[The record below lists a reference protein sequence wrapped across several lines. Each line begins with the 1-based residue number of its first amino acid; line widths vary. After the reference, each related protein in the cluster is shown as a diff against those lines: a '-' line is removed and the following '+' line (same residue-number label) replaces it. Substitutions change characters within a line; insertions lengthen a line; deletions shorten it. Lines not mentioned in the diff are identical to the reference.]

1 MQRFVG
7 RDQMNGVGGEVE
19 RITPPSL
26 ISWLREVEIKVLT
39 SFQLALIQ
47 KKPQQ
52 IQCCTVADYGR
63 RRARLDA
70 GCGARRLMRRKRGR
84 DRPGVP
90 PSQ

>member
-47 KKPQQ
+47 LKSGEFS
-52 IQCCTVADYGR
+52 CLFSRSLA
-63 RRARLDA
+63 
-70 GCGARRLMRRKRGR
+70 
-84 DRPGVP
+84 
-90 PSQ
+90 